1 MHVFNS
7 RRLTSTLLISLLC
20 VPSIVM
26 CTGNADNNNKVPFY
40 QDPIALGLTAV
51 TALAA
56 LGTAFCEYKST
67 KHKALR
73 AQHEALIS
81 KHETKIQLIDKLREI
96 EKNCQDDARRFSLQK
111 RIDDL
116 TVSLAESCLNS

>member
-1 MHVFNS
+1 
-7 RRLTSTLLISLLC
+7 
-20 VPSIVM
+20 M
-26 CTGNADNNNKVPFY
+26 CANDNNNKVPFY

-81 KHETKIQLIDKLREI
+81 KHETKIQLIDKLRDI
-96 EKNCQDDARRFSLQK
+96 EKNCQDETRRLSLQK